1 MRENKKFIENNMR
14 RKMVKIKDII
24 INTKLSKLCYIIE

>member
-1 MRENKKFIENNMR
+1 MRENNKFIENNMR